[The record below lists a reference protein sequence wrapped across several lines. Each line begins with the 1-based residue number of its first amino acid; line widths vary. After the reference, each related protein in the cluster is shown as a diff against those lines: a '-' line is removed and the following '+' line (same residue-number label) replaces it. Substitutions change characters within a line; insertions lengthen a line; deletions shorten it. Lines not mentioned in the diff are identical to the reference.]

1 MQRITMKSIMNKL
14 DVLESLT
21 RELSDTISQL
31 KNQEKDRKPIIT
43 STTIEELRKSVDNIK
58 VSER

>member
-1 MQRITMKSIMNKL
+1 MNKL